1 MRKGSARYLLRLDD
15 LCPTADWRLWN
26 PILAMV
32 EELGIRPILAVIPR
46 NEDPELEIAPADAE
60 FWPRLRGWEARGAV
74 IGLHGYR
81 HLSHF
86 SGRGFLP
93 LHRATEFAGVPLE
106 TQRAWIRAGLR
117 ILSGEG
123 LHPRFWVAPRHGF
136 DRHTLTALREEGI
149 ALLSDGFASAPFTRG
164 GVTWLP
170 QQLWEPVEKR
180 AGLWTICIHP
190 NTATAVQVDR
200 LHDFLQT
207 HRAEFLSVDEALD
220 RFPPVPFG
228 WSQRLSTEFTL
239 LRIHISR
246 LRRRLRAEAGR

>member
-1 MRKGSARYLLRLDD
+1 VKKGSARYLLRLDD
-15 LCPTADWRLWN
+15 LCPASDWPRWN
-26 PILAMV
+26 PLLALV

-46 NEDPELEIAPADAE
+46 NLDPELEIAQADPE
-60 FWPRLRGWEARGAV
+60 FWPRLRAWEARGAA

-81 HLSHF
+81 HLSNVR
-86 SGRGFLP
+86 GRGFLP
-93 LHRATEFAGVPLE
+93 LHRATEFAGAPLE
-106 TQRAWIRAGLR
+106 AQRAWIHAGVEMLR
-117 ILSGEG
+117 GEG
-123 LHPRFWVAPRHGF
+123 LHPRLWVAPRHGF

-190 NTATAVQVDR
+190 NTATTAQIDR
-200 LHDFLQT
+200 LRDFLQA

-220 RFPPVPFG
+220 EFPPIAFG
-228 WSQRLSTEFTL
+228 LSHWLSTEFAL
-239 LRIHISR
+239 GRIGISR
-246 LRRRLRAEAGR
+246 MRRRLRAGVGR